1 MQISDTFN
9 AMRIV
14 ITDGYTLN
22 PGDLDWSAI
31 SSFGQIDYY
40 DSTPKEKVMERC
52 RDASIILTNK
62 TVIPADVIAAAKNLK
77 MVAVT
82 ATGYNNVDIRAAKQA
97 GVVVSNVPE
106 YGTWSVAQHAF
117 ALLLEL
123 VNHVGL
129 NAASARNDEWAKLG
143 QWSYTKRPITE
154 LKDKVLGIVGYGR
167 IGRQMGRIGEA
178 FGMKIIFSNRSKKEG
193 NQVSIEELFEKSD
206 VVSLHCPLTPE
217 NEGFINYALLSK
229 MKKNALIIN
238 TSRGQLINEGDLVK
252 ALNDDLVAG
261 AALDVLKEEPP
272 VVGHP
277 LVHHPR
283 VIVTPH
289 NAWVSVE
296 ARSRM
301 MQVTAE
307 NIKMFLAGTPAN
319 VVNP

>member
-22 PGDLDWSAI
+22 PGDLDWSVI

-40 DSTPKEKVMERC
+40 DGTPREKVMERC
-52 RDASIILTNK
+52 RGANIILTNK

-82 ATGYNNVDIRAAKQA
+82 ATGYNNVDIQAAKRA

-106 YGTWSVAQHAF
+106 YGTWSVAQHAC

-129 NAASARNDEWAKLG
+129 NAASARNDEWAKSG

-167 IGRQMGRIGEA
+167 IGQQMGRIGEA
-178 FGMKIIFSNRSKKEG
+178 FGMRIIFSNRSKKEG

-206 VVSLHCPLTPE
+206 VVSLHCPLTKE

-238 TSRGQLINEGDLVK
+238 TSRGQLINEDDLVR
-252 ALNDDLVAG
+252 ALNDNLVAG

-272 VVGHP
+272 AVGHP

-296 ARSRM
+296 ARTRM

-307 NIKMFLAGTPAN
+307 NIKMFLAGSPVN

>member
-1 MQISDTFN
+1 
-9 AMRIV
+9 MRIV

-22 PGDLDWSAI
+22 PGDLDWSEIA
-31 SSFGQIDYY
+31 SFGQIDYF
-40 DSTPKEKVMERC
+40 DTTPKEEVMERC
-52 RDASIILTNK
+52 RNADIIITNK
-62 TVIPADVIAAAKNLK
+62 TVIPAEVIAAAKHLK
-77 MVAVT
+77 LVAVS
-82 ATGYNNVDIRAAKQA
+82 ATGYNNVDIQAARHA

-106 YGTWSVAQHAF
+106 YGTWSVAQHTF

-123 VNHVGL
+123 VNHVGI
-129 NAASARNDEWAKLG
+129 NSTSARNDEWAKSG
-143 QWSYTKRPITE
+143 QWSYTKRPIVE

-167 IGRQMGRIGEA
+167 IGTRVGEIGVA
-178 FGMKIIFSNRSKKEG
+178 FGMQVIFSNRSRKPG

-206 VVSLHCPLTPE
+206 VVSLHCPLTKE

-229 MKKNALIIN
+229 MKSSALLLN
-238 TSRGQLINEGDLVK
+238 TSRGQLINEEDLVI
-252 ALNDDLVAG
+252 ALNDNLLAG
-261 AALDVLKEEPP
+261 AALDVLKVEPP
-272 VVGHP
+272 AKGHP

-301 MQVTAE
+301 MHLTAE
-307 NIKMFLAGTPAN
+307 NIRKFLAGTPVN